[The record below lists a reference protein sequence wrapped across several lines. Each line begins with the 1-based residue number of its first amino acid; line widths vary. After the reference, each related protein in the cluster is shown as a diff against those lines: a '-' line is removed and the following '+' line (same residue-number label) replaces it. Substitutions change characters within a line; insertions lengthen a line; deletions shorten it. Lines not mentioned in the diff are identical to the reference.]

1 VPILIAH
8 ESGIVAALHAGWR
21 GIASGILQR
30 GIASLLKLGV
40 RPGDL
45 HIHLGPAICGRCYEV
60 GRDVYFAVSGR
71 SVEDRAMLDLRAE
84 LAGKAVA
91 TGVRDLTISEFCTKC
106 NNEFFF
112 SHRAGDT
119 GRQFSFIV
127 ADAG

>member
-8 ESGIVAALHAGWR
+8 GSGIVAALHAGWR

-30 GIASLLKLGV
+30 GIASLLKLGA

-71 SVEDRAMLDLRAE
+71 SVEDRGMLDLRAE

-106 NNEFFF
+106 NNEVFF

-127 ADAG
+127 ADSG